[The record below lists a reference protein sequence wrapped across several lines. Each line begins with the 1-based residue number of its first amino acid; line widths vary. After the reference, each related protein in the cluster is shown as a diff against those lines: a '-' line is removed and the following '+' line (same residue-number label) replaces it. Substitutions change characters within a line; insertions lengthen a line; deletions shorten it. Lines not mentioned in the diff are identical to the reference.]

1 MDYSWPFML
10 NKEDNQHNKD
20 NDFIQ
25 LNINILSLL
34 YLFRYMFEGGCP

>member
-34 YLFRYMFEGGCP
+34 YLFPYMFEGGCP